1 VAKIKHNKNINWKI
15 TRCKTLAF
23 SSYVKRY
30 KYKDGSMKIF
40 SVIILFFTFHSFAMA
55 EKGFVVKIFPDK
67 LTFPIDCETRADF
80 QADEL
85 SILYI
90 CKNSANQNYFFNFR
104 PNNIDIAANPI
115 IIDIKESKF
124 KSYTIYEV
132 TDKDPNNGKQRQ
144 YISYCTK
151 EACLDLVGDYE
162 QSIKDSIIS
171 QLR

>member
-1 VAKIKHNKNINWKI
+1 M
-15 TRCKTLAF
+15 KTL
-23 SSYVKRY
+23 
-30 KYKDGSMKIF
+30 
-40 SVIILFFTFHSFAMA
+40 IITLLLLSFHSYAMA

-80 QADEL
+80 QAKEL

-90 CKNSANQNYFFNFR
+90 CQNSTNQNYFFNFR

-115 IIDIKESKF
+115 IVEIKESKF

-132 TDKDPNNGKQRQ
+132 TDKDPDNGKQRQ
-144 YISYCTK
+144 SISYCTK

-162 QSIKDSIIS
+162 QSIKDSITS
-171 QLR
+171 QLRG